1 MFLLSN
7 FIACYQSDYKIYK
20 VLVSTTGGVFNT
32 INLYLLDSVT
42 GHMVFHCSHKRAKGP
57 VTVVH
62 SENWVV
68 VSTVPNSG
76 IVIISVCIINCFK
89 VLGYF
94 PCSLCIIK
102 H

>member
-1 MFLLSN
+1 M
-7 FIACYQSDYKIYK
+7 IYK
-20 VLVSTTGGVFNT
+20 EFVSTTGGVFNT

-68 VSTVPNSG
+68 VSTVPPSG
-76 IVIISVCIINCFK
+76 IVLSV
-89 VLGYF
+89 LQALQS
-94 PCSLCIIK
+94 SLFCVALFYGILMLIVYNIALILWQRNILFA
-102 H
+102 